1 MGVQIPELVRAD
13 CRIRLNFS
21 TTIKLFNKSKI
32 QRVNQQLNK
41 MTKTCPRCGKTFECV
56 HSVDCWCVK
65 VKLADAT
72 KAYLKANYSDCLCKD
87 CLEEINGK

>member
-1 MGVQIPELVRAD
+1 MLLVKSAIHLFEIVQQ
-13 CRIRLNFS
+13 
-21 TTIKLFNKSKI
+21 FNNMK
-32 QRVNQQLNK
+32 
-41 MTKTCPRCGKTFECV
+41 KTCPRCGKTFECV

-65 VKLADAT
+65 VKLTDAT